1 MRINEPSFWITIL
14 HNLILIK
21 KFLLFKDL
29 LLINDYP
36 RATSLTLTF
45 LNKLQ
50 SKLCWKFIFIW
61 TFFFSSAYGL
71 WRTLMV
77 SICIIIL
84 LCFNPNRNGSNSR
97 IVLQTPEFAPEL
109 VNPVKLTDKAIEGR
123 SLNSEIVLKIWKLVH
138 NYLVCNSVWI
148 INSIISSTLIS
159 DGNPRPGNWMVKEVE
174 RRGWMNAIWPLIHGS
189 ECSSTKSR
197 GAKIGKPS
205 KSPNLP

>member
-1 MRINEPSFWITIL
+1 M
-14 HNLILIK
+14 
-21 KFLLFKDL
+21 
-29 LLINDYP
+29 
-36 RATSLTLTF
+36 
-45 LNKLQ
+45 
-50 SKLCWKFIFIW
+50 LCFHLCN
-61 TFFFSSAYGL
+61 YGL
-71 WRTLMV
+71 WKTLML
-77 SICIIIL
+77 SILIIIL

-148 INSIISSTLIS
+148 INSIINSTLIS

-189 ECSSTKSR
+189 EC
-197 GAKIGKPS
+197 
-205 KSPNLP
+205 